1 VWWERHSNLN
11 SGSFGAS
18 GRTFSASSRPAAIT
32 AGISAYILYRAE
44 SADVIRQFADEVVPA
59 VRDAVTAE
67 RARHI

>member
-1 VWWERHSNLN
+1 LVLLAVLSRLRH
-11 SGSFGAS
+11 
-18 GRTFSASSRPAAIT
+18 GRPAIT